1 LANIRVFGVPRELKS
16 LWWTYLK
23 SVGFF
28 KDCFSVLMWSFQGL
42 NKDKFG
48 PHYMRSSNMLAVETL
63 KLMKNEIEA
72 GKKASLALALNNN
85 QFYYNLS
92 SQQ

>member
-1 LANIRVFGVPRELKS
+1 
-16 LWWTYLK
+16 
-23 SVGFF
+23 
-28 KDCFSVLMWSFQGL
+28 
-42 NKDKFG
+42 
-48 PHYMRSSNMLAVETL
+48 MLAVETL